1 MDMGGIN
8 WALLTIVGAIV
19 LGGVILWAALRNRT
33 SRPRQDESER
43 ATHRL
48 YEEEDRAH
56 RGDDEDVP

>member
-1 MDMGGIN
+1 MDLGGLN
-8 WALLTIVGAIV
+8 WALMTIVGALL

-33 SRPRQDESER
+33 SRATKDESER

-56 RGDDEDVP
+56 RGEGDDVP